1 MNIEIDLSGR
11 IEVLNTNTVF
21 AFTDGIKR
29 AILIPARVKR
39 RASQRL
45 EARGV
50 KSKVISI
57 RMFAGG
63 LYLLIKPSLNELN
76 LITIDREFEGWE
88 NEIRSLLLSLI
99 RKTRTNFNSDNIR
112 FESVGKQ
119 AECHHLAL
127 ATFRKVKPHDSK
139 VSLSEFLNVC

>member
-50 KSKVISI
+50 KSKMISI

-88 NEIRSLLLSLI
+88 NEIKSLLLSLI
-99 RKTRTNFNSDNIR
+99 RKTRRDFNSDNIH
-112 FESVGKQ
+112 FESVGKK

-127 ATFRKVKPHDSK
+127 ATFRKTKMHDGK
-139 VSLSEFLNVC
+139 VSLSEFLDVC